1 MKQDLKCLRCETT
14 MKYVGTEEFQ
24 LGRTGWILGDL
35 PNLLAGAM
43 MMEIYYCPKCHK
55 IEFFAGENPTIDA
68 EDEDRIAQ
76 KTCPACKRE
85 HDMDYPKCPYCGHDY
100 R

>member
-14 MKYVGTEEFQ
+14 MKYAGTEDFQ

-35 PNLLAGAM
+35 PNLLSGSM
-43 MMEIYYCPKCHK
+43 MLEVYYCPKCHK
-55 IEFFAGENPTIDA
+55 IEFFAGENMAAD
-68 EDEDRIAQ
+68 EEDRIAQ
-76 KTCPACKRE
+76 KVCPACKRE